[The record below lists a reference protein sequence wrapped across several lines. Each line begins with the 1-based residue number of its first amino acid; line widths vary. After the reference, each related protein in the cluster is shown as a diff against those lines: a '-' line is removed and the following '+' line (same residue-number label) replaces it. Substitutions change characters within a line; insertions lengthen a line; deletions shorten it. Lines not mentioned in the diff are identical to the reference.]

1 MTSDGKAP
9 ERSGPERTM
18 IVPHDRTI
26 AGKYRLLRLIGEGG
40 MGSVYEAEHL
50 GLGMRVAIKLL
61 AESFSEDQVFVKRFR
76 REARAAGAVNHENVV
91 TVTDTGTDED
101 GIPFLVMEL
110 LDGESLASVLRRAR
124 TLTPESAAGIAY
136 QVLAGLGAAHEK
148 GVVHRDLKPANVFLV
163 PNAEGRQRVKLLDFG
178 ISKFA
183 ADVTNQVTQDGA
195 VIGTPSYM
203 APEQVKGRPDVDGR
217 ADLYA
222 VGVMLY
228 RMVCGRL
235 PFAAKQT
242 RDIYERILSGNP
254 IPPRQYREDLSPQVE
269 AVMLQ
274 AMALRPED
282 RFQTAAEFQL
292 ALIEAIP
299 SLERTNP
306 VPLYSRAAGG
316 SEPQPVGVLSAT
328 PSPRTERFQ
337 RSPPAD
343 EPAVATR
350 DIRPGSGPGHTKPFE
365 PTAPAL
371 TPQRSSIASEPARST
386 FLRTVAIAVVGLA
399 AAVAAL
405 AGAVVVAKRGGFG
418 EETDRTVTPAND
430 DSDTTPAR
438 PLGPPL
444 RYGVPRHTDRATILD
459 ERQPLVD
466 YLTKRLRRQVE
477 LVIVEP
483 QELPQRLRDG
493 SIDLAALSAVPYV
506 TAKNDLPRL
515 RLLATAYLI
524 GGPTYEGVVISRAES
539 EFAGLRDLRG
549 KVFCYPN
556 ELSSSGYFYTRALFR
571 RAGIDPDRAFASV
584 RFTQD
589 HATAVRL
596 LANGHC
602 DGAAVYESIVYDR
615 SETGHDA
622 RLFDTLATTG
632 ELPND
637 AYCVNADR
645 VSEAD
650 ATEIE
655 EALLA
660 LEPGSR
666 EARRVFR
673 DEGDIRGF
681 IRGDD
686 AAYDSAREVL
696 RYLDE
701 TSREAPP

>member
-1 MTSDGKAP
+1 
-9 ERSGPERTM
+9 M

-91 TVTDTGTDED
+91 TVTDTGTDDD

-136 QVLAGLGAAHEK
+136 QVLSGLGAAHEN

-163 PNAEGRQRVKLLDFG
+163 PTGDGRQRVKLLDFG

-203 APEQVKGRPDVDGR
+203 APEQVKGRPDVDSR

-242 RDIYERILSGNP
+242 RDIYERILNGNP
-254 IPPRQYREDLSPQVE
+254 IPPRQYRDDLSPQLESVI
-269 AVMLQ
+269 LQ
-274 AMALRPED
+274 AMALRADE
-282 RFQTAAEFQL
+282 RFQSAADFQS
-292 ALIEAIP
+292 ALTEAIP

-306 VPLYSRAAGG
+306 VPLFTRASGS
-316 SEPQPVGVLSAT
+316 SEPQPVGVLGAT
-328 PSPRTERFQ
+328 PAPRTAEFER
-337 RSPPAD
+337 RPNH
-343 EPAVATR
+343 EPGPATR
-350 DIRPGSGPGHTKPFE
+350 DMRPGSSGSHTKPFE
-365 PTAPAL
+365 ATASA
-371 TPQRSSIASEPARST
+371 SSIGAVTPYRLSTATESGRST
-386 FLRTVAIAVVGLA
+386 FLRTLAIAVVGLA

-405 AGAVVVAKRGGFG
+405 AGAVVVAKRGRGG
-418 EETDRTVTPAND
+418 PDENRAHASRDRGSND
-430 DSDTTPAR
+430 SASE
-438 PLGPPL
+438 PLGHPL
-444 RYGVPRHTDRATILD
+444 RYGVTRHTDRNRIVD

-466 YLTKRLRRQVE
+466 YLARRLNRPVE
-477 LVIVEP
+477 LVVVEP
-483 QELPQRLRDG
+483 QELPERLRDG
-493 SIDLAALSAVPYV
+493 RINLAALSAVPYV
-506 TAKNDLPRL
+506 TAKNELPRL

-524 GGPTYEGVVISRAES
+524 GGPTYEGVVIARADS
-539 EFAGLRDLRG
+539 NYRGLRDLRG

-556 ELSSSGYFYTRALFR
+556 ERSSSGYYYPRALFR

-589 HATAVRL
+589 HTTAVRL
-596 LANGHC
+596 LATGHC

-615 SETGHDA
+615 EETGHDF
-622 RLFDTLATTG
+622 RLFKTLATTG
-632 ELPND
+632 DLPND
-637 AYCVNADR
+637 AYCINRDHM
-645 VSEAD
+645 SEAD
-650 ATEIE
+650 ATELE

-660 LEPGSR
+660 LEPGNQ
-666 EARRVFR
+666 EARRVLT
-673 DEGDIRGF
+673 EGDIRGF
-681 IRGDD
+681 IPGDD
-686 AAYDSAREVL
+686 SAYDSAREVL

-701 TSREAPP
+701 TAIEE